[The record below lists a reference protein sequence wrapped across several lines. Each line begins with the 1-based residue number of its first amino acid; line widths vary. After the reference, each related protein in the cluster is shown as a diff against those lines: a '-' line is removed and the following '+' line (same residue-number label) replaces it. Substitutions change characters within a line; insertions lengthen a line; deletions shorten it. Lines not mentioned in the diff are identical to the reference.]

1 MKKESLLISDSN
13 TLAKSAA
20 SLRLR
25 ARSIAEGLRQGNFS
39 SMFKGQG
46 IDFAGVREYLH
57 GDDIRSIDWNVTARM
72 GRPFVKL
79 YDEEREQIVFFIVDR
94 SLSMETGSSN
104 LTRLNLASET
114 GALLLLAAN
123 SNSCPV
129 GCVFFDGKINFSCM
143 PKNSLDQTMLILS
156 KFANREEK
164 VSTGSA
170 LASAIKGAEQILK
183 NRSMIFILSD
193 FRCPDYQDNLARL
206 SQKHD
211 VVAIRFTDAND
222 FELPDFG
229 MIGVQDPETNEK
241 RTYPTF
247 SSNFKRSWRENS
259 NNVLERWKHMCKKN
273 GVIPLII
280 STADDP
286 ALRLSRFFAIKEK
299 V

>member
-72 GRPFVKL
+72 GKTFVKL

-129 GCVFFDGKINFSCM
+129 GSVFFDGKINFSCM

-156 KFANREEK
+156 KFAQREES
-164 VSTGSA
+164 VTEGSA
-170 LASAIKGAEQILK
+170 LSSAIKGAQQILK
-183 NRSMIFILSD
+183 NRSMVFILSD
-193 FRCPDYQDNLARL
+193 FRCEDYQDNLARL
-206 SQKHD
+206 AQKHD

-229 MIGVQDPETNEK
+229 MVQVQDPETK
-241 RTYPTF
+241 ATKVFPSF
-247 SSNFKRSWRENS
+247 STSFKRAWRENS
-259 NNVLERWKHMCKKN
+259 NNVLDRWKYMCKKN
-273 GVIPLII
+273 GVIPLTI

-286 ALRLSRFFAIKEK
+286 ALRLSRFFAVKEVK
-299 V
+299 

>member
-1 MKKESLLISDSN
+1 MKKESLLMSESS

-25 ARSIAEGLRQGNFS
+25 ARTIAEGLKQGNFS

-46 IDFAGVREYLH
+46 IDFAGVREYLQ

-72 GRPFVKL
+72 GKTYVKL

-129 GCVFFDGKINFSCM
+129 GCVFFDGKINFSCK

-156 KFANREEK
+156 KFSRREE
-164 VSTGSA
+164 VVNTGSA
-170 LASAIKGAEQILK
+170 LSSAIKGAQQILK
-183 NRSMIFILSD
+183 NRSLIFILSD
-193 FRCPDYQDNLARL
+193 FRCGDYGDNLALL

-222 FELPDFG
+222 FELPNLG
-229 MIGVQDPETNEK
+229 MVEVQNPENQQK
-241 RTYPTF
+241 KIYPTF
-247 SSNFKRSWRENS
+247 SSAFKRAWRENS
-259 NNVLERWKHMCKKN
+259 NNQLERWKYMCKKN
-273 GVIPLII
+273 GVVPLVI
-280 STADDP
+280 STADNP
-286 ALRLSRFFAIKEK
+286 ALRLSRFFAVKERF
-299 V
+299 

>member
-1 MKKESLLISDSN
+1 M
-13 TLAKSAA
+13 
-20 SLRLR
+20 
-25 ARSIAEGLRQGNFS
+25 
-39 SMFKGQG
+39 
-46 IDFAGVREYLH
+46 
-57 GDDIRSIDWNVTARM
+57 
-72 GRPFVKL
+72 
-79 YDEEREQIVFFIVDR
+79 FFIVDR

-156 KFANREEK
+156 KFAQREDDVTE
-164 VSTGSA
+164 GSA

-206 SQKHD
+206 AQKHD

-229 MIGVQDPETNEK
+229 MVQVQDPETK
-241 RTYPTF
+241 ATKIFPSF
-247 SSNFKRSWRENS
+247 STSFKRAWRENS
-259 NNVLERWKHMCKKN
+259 NNVLDRWKYMCKKN
-273 GVIPLII
+273 GVIPLTI

-286 ALRLSRFFAIKEK
+286 ALRLSRFFAVKEVK
-299 V
+299 

>member
-1 MKKESLLISDSN
+1 
-13 TLAKSAA
+13 
-20 SLRLR
+20 
-25 ARSIAEGLRQGNFS
+25 
-39 SMFKGQG
+39 MFKGQG

-129 GCVFFDGKINFSCM
+129 GSVFFDGKINFSCM

-156 KFANREEK
+156 KFAQREE
-164 VSTGSA
+164 VVTEGSA
-170 LASAIKGAEQILK
+170 LSSAIKGAQQILK
-183 NRSMIFILSD
+183 NRSMVFILSD
-193 FRCPDYQDNLARL
+193 FRCEDYQDNLARL
-206 SQKHD
+206 AQKHD

-229 MIGVQDPETNEK
+229 MVQVQDPETK
-241 RTYPTF
+241 ATKIFPSF
-247 SSNFKRSWRENS
+247 STSFKRAWRENS
-259 NNVLERWKHMCKKN
+259 NNVLDRWKYMCKKN
-273 GVIPLII
+273 GVIPLTI

-286 ALRLSRFFAIKEK
+286 ALRLSRFFAVKEVK
-299 V
+299 